1 MKQNKLF
8 CTRCDNLLVA
18 TAESSNQPDRHASAG
33 VTYTFECQP
42 CQLRFQVSQQE
53 ISHPAAS
60 QDRRQTTRVPVRV
73 PVDLEC
79 GEISAEATVTDISK
93 GGCAVEVQQPLTV
106 GQLLRLKFPPP
117 TGSVDNCATQKI
129 ATVQNL
135 RGHKAGVKF
144 LAFTPEEQ
152 TRLTKTVT
160 KSIQFFPPPEKR
172 S

>member
-18 TAESSNQPDRHASAG
+18 TAESSNQPDRHASAS

-53 ISHPAAS
+53 ISHSAAT

-79 GEISAEATVTDISK
+79 GEIAAEAIVTDISK
-93 GGCAVEVQQPLTV
+93 GGCLVEVQQPLTV

-135 RGHKAGVKF
+135 RGQKAGVKF
-144 LAFTPEEQ
+144 LAFTQEEQ
-152 TRLTKTVT
+152 TKLTKTVT

-172 S
+172 